1 MIRRPPRSTRT
12 DTLFPYTTLFRS
24 RLEIEFLAAL
34 VLARPGQITR
44 MIFPD
49 AFERAD
55 IVRRDLREWAE
66 ARPRLVASVIAPVA
80 RRYRNADRGRR
91 QGLRHLPVAV
101 PARPGDPPAAG
112 ADEHD
117 RQHRKRAAR
126 PAPDRPAAEILPAR
140 QPPRHPGPRTER
152 KSGGAGKKG
161 SRRLGRGG

>member
-1 MIRRPPRSTRT
+1 MRISDWSSDVCSSDLDHVAVRGAEINRIADLDRG
-12 DTLFPYTTLFRS
+12 

-112 ADEHD
+112 ERSDEHTSEL
-117 RQHRKRAAR
+117 QS
-126 PAPDRPAAEILPAR
+126 L
-140 QPPRHPGPRTER
+140 
-152 KSGGAGKKG
+152 
-161 SRRLGRGG
+161 